1 MIELTF
7 PNPIVCDVLDKKSI
21 KKFQAVYA
29 ELKPYY
35 ADDSENSV
43 RTTIQSIAW
52 YDSIYRTFNQG
63 LKWTWKNKKQENLPG
78 TIIEYMH
85 IGYLN
90 HVLINLRKLYEP
102 KRRGPRQVNSLPT
115 IIKKIAAHIGLFT
128 RENYVCY
135 DGSPYEISNNA
146 KVDLRHKVF
155 DNLCGIKSIAE
166 RNRNNKLQKKIID
179 KLSEKVRLNKYIDIY
194 VNQFMAHASSNKSE
208 DEMKKAFSS
217 VTLMKIQSQTRNA
230 IWAINQIG
238 KILDELIVTEVPSP
252 QFDPMKNWE
261 NSIFDSRSKS
271 ALKNYWE
278 DRMNWWRRWADK
290 YWDSDYYFISPQKGI
305 KLADK

>member
-1 MIELTF
+1 M
-7 PNPIVCDVLDKKSI
+7 
-21 KKFQAVYA
+21 
-29 ELKPYY
+29 
-35 ADDSENSV
+35 
-43 RTTIQSIAW
+43 
-52 YDSIYRTFNQG
+52 
-63 LKWTWKNKKQENLPG
+63 
-78 TIIEYMH
+78 
-85 IGYLN
+85 
-90 HVLINLRKLYEP
+90 
-102 KRRGPRQVNSLPT
+102 
-115 IIKKIAAHIGLFT
+115 
-128 RENYVCY
+128 CY

-166 RNRNNKLQKKIID
+166 RNRNNKLQQEIID